1 MGLQIGPLLAGAGV
15 VGIAVGFGAQ
25 TLVRDVL
32 SGVFFLLDDA
42 FRVGELIES
51 GGISGTVE
59 TFSLRSVKLRH
70 YKGQLHTVPFGDLKA
85 ITNYSRDWVNELL
98 ELTVVHE
105 ADLERVERAIE
116 RVSGEVMQDLSLA
129 GSIIA
134 APRSIGVIA
143 MGVEG
148 IHVGIIVRTRP
159 GQQFKVRA
167 AVYTRL
173 KSAFNADRIRFSG
186 SLPADV
192 PE

>member
-1 MGLQIGPLLAGAGV
+1 
-15 VGIAVGFGAQ
+15 
-25 TLVRDVL
+25 
-32 SGVFFLLDDA
+32 
-42 FRVGELIES
+42 
-51 GGISGTVE
+51 
-59 TFSLRSVKLRH
+59 
-70 YKGQLHTVPFGDLKA
+70 
-85 ITNYSRDWVNELL
+85 
-98 ELTVVHE
+98 
-105 ADLERVERAIE
+105 
-116 RVSGEVMQDLSLA
+116 MQDLSLA

-148 IHVGIIVRTRP
+148 IRVGIIVRTRP

-173 KSAFNADRIRFSG
+173 KSAFNADGIRFSG